1 VFEESRLT
9 AKMFKER
16 RILRICADSPIH
28 VLHNGGKGTSPIT
41 SICMH
46 LSRYSDIAPI
56 LILLGFGTIY
66 VRGLYDAHN
75 QGSKMFCLPLTFF
88 QAGPESNLI
97 IASFS
102 GDQIQLFL
110 LITICSLY

>member
-1 VFEESRLT
+1 
-9 AKMFKER
+9 
-16 RILRICADSPIH
+16 
-28 VLHNGGKGTSPIT
+28 
-41 SICMH
+41 MH
-46 LSRYSDIAPI
+46 LSRYSDMAPT

-88 QAGPESNLI
+88 QRGPESNLNSD
-97 IASFS
+97 SFS

-110 LITICSLY
+110 LMNICSLY